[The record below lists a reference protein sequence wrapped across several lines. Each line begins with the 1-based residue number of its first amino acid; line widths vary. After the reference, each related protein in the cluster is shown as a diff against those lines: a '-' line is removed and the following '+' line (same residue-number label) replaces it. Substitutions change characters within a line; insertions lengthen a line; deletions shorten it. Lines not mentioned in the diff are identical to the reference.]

1 MKQKGMLLIF
11 SGPSGSGKDTILD
24 ELKKLDGNIQISV
37 SATTR
42 AAREN
47 EIDGVHYFFVNEK
60 DFVGKL
66 EHGKILEHN
75 YYSGYY
81 YGTPKEPVDNWLKEG
96 KTVILKIDVNGA
108 ANIKKIYPDAVSI
121 FVIPPTMEI
130 LENRLRRRKTD
141 SEEDII
147 KRLNTAKDE
156 IKRCPEYD
164 YVVINDEL
172 DVAVNDVATI
182 IKAEHFKYN
191 NMKTIISEVIENV

>member
-24 ELKKLDGNIQISV
+24 ELKKNDENIQISV

-42 AAREN
+42 AARAN
-47 EIDGVHYFFVNEK
+47 EIDGVHYFFVDEK
-60 DFVGKL
+60 DFVNKL
-66 EHGKILEHN
+66 ENGQILEHN

-81 YGTPKEPVDNWLKEG
+81 YGTPKEPVDNWLNEG
-96 KTVILKIDVNGA
+96 KTVILKIDVNGG

-121 FVIPPTMEI
+121 FVIPPSMEI
-130 LENRLRRRKTD
+130 LENRLRRRQTD

-147 KRLNTAKDE
+147 KRLNIAVDE
-156 IKRCPEYD
+156 IKRCSEYD
-164 YVVINDEL
+164 YVVVNDDL
-172 DVAVNDVATI
+172 DDAVNDVAAI

-191 NMKTIISEVIENV
+191 NMKNIISEVIENV